1 LITTHESLSTKA
13 RAIATRFRK
22 GFIDEVPGWVLN
34 VDSTKTAGKGFIKD
48 VMNFKYDHKAGREL
62 RTMAAGI
69 RSGMLL
75 AEEVLDKKGGE
86 NDGWVVTRFNY
97 QKHPFDLLIIATA
110 FPDMTPL
117 AELSLHGG
125 EPLQVYNDLDNPA
138 LAEIYRRKNTLSI
151 LGSNASMT
159 AIQNKHADKI
169 AADIDL
175 FGADGKKVL
184 IVATAKVEAIL
195 KPKLT
200 ITNYEFIRTNRRGIN
215 SYSDVAK
222 VYIASDINFEPTIR
236 KYYAQQ
242 FGEESTKQI
251 ETQRS
256 AGMNIQSM
264 FRGAIRNRE
273 EQHTRIVS
281 PTFRCV
287 YTGAI
292 ERYITQVPENSTP

>member
-1 LITTHESLSTKA
+1 
-13 RAIATRFRK
+13 
-22 GFIDEVPGWVLN
+22 
-34 VDSTKTAGKGFIKD
+34 
-48 VMNFKYDHKAGREL
+48 
-62 RTMAAGI
+62 
-69 RSGMLL
+69 
-75 AEEVLDKKGGE
+75 
-86 NDGWVVTRFNY
+86 
-97 QKHPFDLLIIATA
+97 
-110 FPDMTPL
+110 
-117 AELSLHGG
+117 
-125 EPLQVYNDLDNPA
+125 
-138 LAEIYRRKNTLSI
+138 
-151 LGSNASMT
+151 
-159 AIQNKHADKI
+159 
-169 AADIDL
+169 
-175 FGADGKKVL
+175 
-184 IVATAKVEAIL
+184 
-195 KPKLT
+195 
-200 ITNYEFIRTNRRGIN
+200 
-215 SYSDVAK
+215 VAK